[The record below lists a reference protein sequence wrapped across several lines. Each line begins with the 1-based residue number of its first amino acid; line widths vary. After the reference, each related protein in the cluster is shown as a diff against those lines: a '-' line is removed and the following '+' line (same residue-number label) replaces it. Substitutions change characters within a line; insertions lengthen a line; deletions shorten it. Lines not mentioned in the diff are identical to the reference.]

1 MKWALV
7 AVAVAA
13 VVALRVW
20 GHRRRRRGTEPP
32 GSPSAGRLTLGGSV
46 GLVAAREVRE
56 RLRGRVFRV
65 GTLLILLV
73 VAGAIVI
80 PVITRGAQG
89 PEKVGVVGAL
99 SAGRR
104 EAVRAVG
111 KQAGVVVHVVSE
123 PSLADAE
130 GALRSGRISLC
141 IDGSRLLVDK
151 ASSVSD
157 TYVEDL
163 ADELGVARAYVRAG
177 LSSAQESEL
186 ARARPLDVVSLQ
198 PSARN
203 TVRTTSIIGVI
214 LIFVMLTQYLTW
226 TLMGVMEEK
235 SSRVVEVLL
244 ATVRPLQLLTGKVL
258 GIGLVAM
265 GQAVLVVAFALV
277 LAKAVGSSL
286 LHGTAPV
293 ELVSVLVWLVLGY
306 AFYCWVYAAAGSTVE
321 RQDQVQTLAL
331 PLSLPMILGYVMAL
345 TTASSGSPSPFFEV
359 LAYLPITAP
368 FAMPILVGL
377 SRVAWWEFVAS
388 ALISVAATAAVARLA
403 AGIYRRAILRTGSR
417 VRLRDMMARHG

>member
-1 MKWALV
+1 MKWVLIPV
-7 AVAVAA
+7 VVAA

-20 GHRRRRRGTEPP
+20 GYRRRHQAHEPP
-32 GSPSAGRLTLGGSV
+32 VSPSVRGLTISGST

-65 GTLLILLV
+65 GTVIILLV

-80 PVITRGAQG
+80 PVIISRPKA
-89 PEKVGVVGAL
+89 PEKVGVVGSL
-99 SAGRR
+99 SAGQHQ
-104 EAVRAVG
+104 VVLAVG
-111 KQAGVVVHVVSE
+111 KRAGVTVHVVTE
-123 PSLADAE
+123 ASLSGAE
-130 GALRSGRISLC
+130 GALRAGRIDLC
-141 IDGSRLLVDK
+141 LDGDRLLVNK
-151 ASSVSD
+151 ASAASD

-163 ADELGVARAYVRAG
+163 ADELGVARAYTQAG
-177 LSSAQESEL
+177 ISPTQAFELS
-186 ARARPLDVVSLQ
+186 RARPLSVVSLQ
-198 PSARN
+198 PS
-203 TVRTTSIIGVI
+203 TKSTERTTSLIGVI
-214 LIFVMLTQYLTW
+214 LIFIMLTQYLTW

-265 GQAVLVVAFALV
+265 GQAVVVVLFALV

-293 ELVSVLVWLVLGY
+293 ELLSVLVWLVLGY

-331 PLSLPMILGYVMAL
+331 PLSLPMILGYVLAL
-345 TTASSGSPSPFFEV
+345 TTAGTGSPSLFFEV
-359 LAYLPITAP
+359 LAYVPLTAP

-377 SRVAWWEFVAS
+377 ARVQWWEFVAS
-388 ALISVAATAAVARLA
+388 VLISLAATAAVARLA
-403 AGIYRRAILRTGSR
+403 AAIYRRAILRTGGR
-417 VRLRDMMARHG
+417 VRIRDVIALGG